1 MKKLF
6 KEIYIIW
13 LREMIRYWRTKPRL
27 ISSLAMPLIWLVLF
41 GSGMKSAFAIGG
53 GQAGFDFIQF
63 LFPGVI
69 GMSILFTS
77 IFSVMSIVTDRQ
89 FGFLKEILV
98 APVSRVSI
106 ALGKILGGSTT
117 AMIQGTIMI
126 LLSPI
131 VGIKLSLGLVL
142 AMLPVM
148 FIASIALT
156 SIGLVVASR
165 MKSAEGFQMI
175 MNFIMMPMFFLSGAM
190 FPLSN
195 LPNWM
200 DILSKINPASYAIDL
215 VRQVSF
221 KFMDTP
227 TQVIDLLSIDLF
239 GHQVNLWTD
248 LLIVS
253 VFGVIMV
260 TFGVFLF
267 NKSD

>member
-1 MKKLF
+1 MSKLM

-53 GQAGFDFIQF
+53 AQAGFDFIQF

-106 ALGKILGGSTT
+106 ALGKILGGSTI
-117 AMIQGTIMI
+117 AMIQGTVMI
-126 LLSPI
+126 LLAPI
-131 VGIKLSLGLVL
+131 VGIKLSLGLVA

-148 FIASIALT
+148 FVAAIALT

-165 MKSAEGFQMI
+165 MRSTEGFQMI

-195 LPNWM
+195 LPGWM
-200 DILSKINPASYAIDL
+200 DFLSKINPASYAIDL
-215 VRQVSF
+215 VRQVAF

-227 TQVIDLLSIDLF
+227 AQVIDLLSIELF
-239 GHQVNLWTD
+239 GRQMNIWTD
-248 LLIVS
+248 LFIVMIFGS
-253 VFGVIMV
+253 VMV
-260 TFGVFLF
+260 TFGVLLF
-267 NKSD
+267 RKND

>member
-1 MKKLF
+1 M

-13 LREMIRYWRTKPRL
+13 LREMIRYWRTKHRL

-53 GQAGFDFIQF
+53 AQAGFDFIQF

-106 ALGKILGGSTT
+106 ALGKILGGSTI
-117 AMIQGTIMI
+117 AMIQGTVMI
-126 LLSPI
+126 LLAPI
-131 VGIKLSLGLVL
+131 VGIKLSLGLVA

-148 FIASIALT
+148 FVAAIALT

-165 MKSAEGFQMI
+165 MRSTEGFQMI

-195 LPNWM
+195 LPGWM
-200 DILSKINPASYAIDL
+200 DFLSKINPASYAIDL
-215 VRQVSF
+215 VRQVAF

-227 TQVIDLLSIDLF
+227 AQVIDLLSIELF
-239 GHQVNLWTD
+239 GRQMNIWTD
-248 LLIVS
+248 LFIVMIFGS
-253 VFGVIMV
+253 VMV
-260 TFGVFLF
+260 TFGVLLF
-267 NKSD
+267 RKND

>member
-1 MKKLF
+1 M

-53 GQAGFDFIQF
+53 AQAGFDFIQF

-106 ALGKILGGSTT
+106 ALGKILGGSTI
-117 AMIQGTIMI
+117 AMIQGTVMI
-126 LLSPI
+126 LLAPI
-131 VGIKLSLGLVL
+131 VGIKLSLGLVA

-148 FIASIALT
+148 FVAAIALT

-165 MKSAEGFQMI
+165 MRSTEGFQMI

-195 LPNWM
+195 LPGWM
-200 DILSKINPASYAIDL
+200 DFLSKINPASYAIDL
-215 VRQVSF
+215 VRQVAF

-227 TQVIDLLSIDLF
+227 AQVIDLLSIELF
-239 GHQVNLWTD
+239 GRQMNIWTD
-248 LLIVS
+248 LFIVMIFGS
-253 VFGVIMV
+253 VMV
-260 TFGVFLF
+260 TFGVLLF
-267 NKSD
+267 RKND

>member
-1 MKKLF
+1 
-6 KEIYIIW
+6 
-13 LREMIRYWRTKPRL
+13 MIRYWRTKPRL

-106 ALGKILGGSTT
+106 ALGKIMGGATT

-131 VGIKLSLGLVL
+131 VGIKLNLGLIL
-142 AMLPVM
+142 TMLPVM
-148 FIASIALT
+148 FIAAIALT

-165 MKSAEGFQMI
+165 MKSTEGFQMI

-195 LPNWM
+195 LPKWM
-200 DILSKINPASYAIDL
+200 DVLSKLNPASYTIDL
-215 VRQVSF
+215 VRQVAF

-227 TQVIDLLSIDLF
+227 QQVIDLLSIKLF
-239 GHQVNLWTD
+239 DHQVSIMTD
-248 LLIVS
+248 LAIVA
-253 VFGVIMV
+253 VFGIVMV
-260 TFGVFLF
+260 SFGVMLF
-267 NKSD
+267 KKSD